1 MSATAEA
8 APKPAGKKKLVI
20 IIAAATVLAV
30 GGGGAGFYFLK
41 PAPAAAKGGDAT
53 AAKDAGAAKRDPKA
67 KPTFVPFESFTVN
80 LNDRE
85 SERYAQ
91 VVFAI
96 ETIDAATGDA
106 VKNKM
111 PAVRGRVLMALS
123 SKSAT
128 DLMGREGKEQLAKE
142 ILVETRKAM
151 DLPEDDKT
159 LIEVHFSQFVM
170 Q

>member
-8 APKPAGKKKLVI
+8 APKPAGKKKMI
-20 IIAAATVLAV
+20 IIALAATVCIA
-30 GGGGAGFYFLK
+30 GAAGAAMYFLK
-41 PAPAAAKGGDAT
+41 PAPTAAKGGDPA
-53 AAKDAGAAKRDPKA
+53 AAKDTASAKRDPKA

-123 SKSAT
+123 SKSAA

-142 ILVETRKAM
+142 ILGETRKAM